1 MNGWKREGSVMKQI
15 QLSEVQVNLLQFLQM
30 AQEEDIVL
38 IHEGKPIGY
47 LVGFADEDDWIDY
60 LMLQDPKFQSKL
72 RRSLEDVRE
81 GKVMAFDQVKLSLE
95 EEQAG

>member
-1 MNGWKREGSVMKQI
+1 MKQI
-15 QLSEVQVNLLQFLQM
+15 LLSEVQVNLLQFLQM
-30 AQEEDIVL
+30 AQEEYIVL

-60 LMLQDPKFQSKL
+60 LMLQDPKFRSRL

-81 GKVMAFDQVKLSLE
+81 GKTIAFEQVKLNSE
-95 EEQAG
+95 AE

>member
-1 MNGWKREGSVMKQI
+1 MKQVL
-15 QLSEVQVNLLQFLQM
+15 LSEVQIALLEFLKM

-60 LMLQDPKFQSKL
+60 LMLQDPKFRSRL
-72 RRSLEDVRE
+72 SRSLEDVRE
-81 GKVMAFDQVKLSLE
+81 GRTIAFEKVKLDS
-95 EEQAG
+95 QDRD